1 MNEYRVG
8 RRVSRIEDA
17 RFITGRGR
25 YIADVKLPNEAHA
38 VLLRSPHA
46 AAVVRSIDIDAARAA
61 PGVLAVYTAA
71 DIAGELG
78 ATAITVKRRRPDGSP
93 MFWRPQPTLAD
104 GKVRYV
110 GEPVALIVAETLA
123 EGKDAAELVV
133 VDYEPEA
140 PAIDIANGLQSGS
153 PHVWAECPDNI
164 SNIHDMGNRMAT
176 EAAFSSAKHV
186 VRRRY
191 VVSRVHPQF
200 MEPRGAIGRYDAL
213 DGRYTLYCDAQAP
226 HQVRD
231 VLAREVLK
239 IPVSQLRV
247 VAFDIGGAFGG
258 KAVAVEHRL
267 VLWASRRVGRPV
279 RWQAE
284 RSETMLSDEH
294 GRDNA
299 HDVELAL
306 DGDGR
311 FLALRSHWIANVG
324 AYISA
329 DRNFQ
334 TSFSNVPGVVGVYR
348 IPHAYVRSSCVMTN
362 TGPLAPYRGAG
373 RPEATFVI
381 ERLIDDTARE
391 LGVDRMELRRKNML
405 TPSELPVKTPLG
417 FVYECGNFAKCMELA
432 LQAADWNGFADRLE
446 KSRAQGLLRGLGV
459 SNPIERAGP
468 PSMEYAE
475 IRFDRFGKA
484 TMSLGTKN
492 HGQGHETTFVQ
503 VLGSRLGISAA
514 DITFVDGDTD
524 RVAFGNGT
532 FGSRSASIGGTAVTV
547 AADKIIAKGTQ
558 IAAHLLEASAAD
570 INFEDGAFF
579 IRGTDLR
586 VTLGEVAKA
595 AFAPGLPAEIEPGLF
610 ASGSW
615 TPQDCTFPYG
625 THVCEVEIDPQT
637 GAVKLDRYH
646 VVDDVGTVINP
657 LLVEGQIHGGIGQGA
672 SQILSEQMLYDRDS
686 GQCVTGSFMDYA
698 MPRASDFCDFEVGE
712 YVTRSERNPLGAKG
726 AGEAGAVGAMA
737 AVMNAILDALA
748 PVGVTA
754 LAMPATPDRVWQAI
768 RGAQSKRS

>member
-1 MNEYRVG
+1 MNEYRIG

-17 RFITGRGR
+17 RFLTGRGR

-38 VLLRSPHA
+38 VILRSPHA
-46 AAVVRSIDIDAARAA
+46 AAVIRSIDVDAARAS

-78 ATAITVKRRRPDGSP
+78 ATAITLKRLRPDGSP
-93 MFWRPQPTLAD
+93 MFWRPQPALAD

-110 GEPVALIVAETLA
+110 GDPVALIVAETLA
-123 EGKDAAELVV
+123 EGKDAAELVAV
-133 VDYEPEA
+133 EYEPEA
-140 PAIDIANGLQSGS
+140 AVVDITSASQSGS
-153 PHVWAECPDNI
+153 PRVWAECPDNI
-164 SNIHDMGNRMAT
+164 SNIHEMGDRTAT
-176 EAAFSSAKHV
+176 EVAFSSATHV
-186 VRRRY
+186 VKRRY

-200 MEPRGAIGRYDAL
+200 MEPRGAIAVYDAL
-213 DGRYTLYCDAQAP
+213 DGRYTLYCDVQAP

-258 KAVAVEHRL
+258 KAIAVEHRL
-267 VLWASRRVGRPV
+267 VLWACRRLGRPV
-279 RWQAE
+279 RWQAD

-306 DGDGR
+306 DGEGS
-311 FLALRSHWIANVG
+311 FLALRSHWMANVG

-334 TSFSNVPGVVGVYR
+334 TSFSNVPGVIGVYR
-348 IPHAYVRSSCVMTN
+348 FPQAYVRSSCVMTN

-391 LGVDRMELRRKNML
+391 LGLDRMELRRKNML
-405 TPSELPVKTPLG
+405 TPGELPVKTALG

-432 LQAADWNGFADRLE
+432 QEAADWNGFPDRRE
-446 KSRAQGLLRGLGV
+446 KSRAHGLLRGLGV
-459 SNPIERAGP
+459 ANPIERAGP
-468 PSMEYAE
+468 PAMEYAE
-475 IRFDRFGKA
+475 VRFDRFGKA
-484 TMSLGTKN
+484 TMLLGTKN
-492 HGQGHETTFVQ
+492 HGQGHETTFAQ
-503 VLGSRLGISAA
+503 VLGSRLGISPN

-547 AADKIIAKGTQ
+547 AADKIIAKGAQ
-558 IAAHLLEASAAD
+558 IAANLLEASAAD
-570 INFEDGAFF
+570 IKFDDGTFLVP
-579 IRGTDLR
+579 GTDLR
-586 VTLGEVAKA
+586 VTLIDVAKA
-595 AFAPGLPAEIEPGLF
+595 AFAPGLPSDIEPGLF

-615 TPQDCTFPYG
+615 APKDCTFPYG
-625 THVCEVEIDPQT
+625 THVCEVEVDPET
-637 GAVKLDRYH
+637 GAVQLDRYH

-672 SQILSEQMLYDRDS
+672 SQILAEQMLYDIDS
-686 GQCVTGSFMDYA
+686 GQCITGSFMDYA
-698 MPRASDFCDFEVGE
+698 MPRASDFCDFEVDE
-712 YVTRSERNPLGAKG
+712 YVTPSERNPLGVKG

-748 PVGVTA
+748 PLGVTA
-754 LAMPATPDRVWQAI
+754 LSMPATPDRVWRAI
-768 RGAQSKRS
+768 RGTQS